1 MPKKSYFAGGWNQAK
16 ADQLDKVQVP
26 PKIRCSVCKK
36 VKVAETYSKRQLG
49 DLKHQ
54 IALGTDIKQSNI
66 RCRLCTGAQI
76 HEMTCAICNETKP
89 LEGFSKAQR
98 RAPDNARCYVCLN
111 DHLTTKP
118 GLKDDW
124 MYSSE
129 DEDSEDSDGIT
140 NNYESTYGQTA
151 SELDG
156 ITSGMARLTS
166 RNLEHHGGS
175 EHGKADA
182 GVEDT
187 EISSVVSNKEKTPS
201 HSTANNP
208 DVSNWNSYAK
218 ANSRRPTEYTAY
230 DSAGVAHRQVRAP
243 STVASDDYA
252 SSRVPRSSKFAKVKS
267 TEGGRGFAKPPRAAT
282 PPPLEPDTSR
292 AATGRQVEYSD
303 SESDDEWGVI

>member
-1 MPKKSYFAGGWNQAK
+1 
-16 ADQLDKVQVP
+16 
-26 PKIRCSVCKK
+26 
-36 VKVAETYSKRQLG
+36 
-49 DLKHQ
+49 
-54 IALGTDIKQSNI
+54 
-66 RCRLCTGAQI
+66 
-76 HEMTCAICNETKP
+76 
-89 LEGFSKAQR
+89 
-98 RAPDNARCYVCLN
+98 
-111 DHLTTKP
+111 
-118 GLKDDW
+118 

-140 NNYESTYGQTA
+140 NNYESVRSSFLLYIVLNADVLYQTYGQTA
-151 SELDG
+151 SEVDG

-175 EHGKADA
+175 EYGKADA

-201 HSTANNP
+201 RSTANNP

-252 SSRVPRSSKFAKVKS
+252 SSRVPRSSKFAKVKVCH
-267 TEGGRGFAKPPRAAT
+267 TLNFLTMCR
-282 PPPLEPDTSR
+282 
-292 AATGRQVEYSD
+292 
-303 SESDDEWGVI
+303 